1 MNKKKY
7 IGGSKSVTL
16 VTKLKTV
23 KNISKINTSR
33 SSSCYFFVTEMV
45 TNLNKL
51 VLSTFLAV
59 TKNFPTTTFSNFNF
73 NLNLYTP
80 HFLDYRCKNE

>member
-7 IGGSKSVTL
+7 IGGSKLVTL

-23 KNISKINTSR
+23 KKISKINTFK
-33 SSSCYFFVTEMV
+33 SSSCYFFVTRVV
-45 TNLNKL
+45 TNLKKI
-51 VLSTFLAV
+51 VLSMLLAV

-80 HFLDYRCKNE
+80 HFLDYRKL

>member
-16 VTKLKTV
+16 VTKLKTI

-33 SSSCYFFVTEMV
+33 SSSCYFFVTEVV
-45 TNLNKL
+45 TNLKKI
-51 VLSTFLAV
+51 VLSMLLAV
-59 TKNFPTTTFSNFNF
+59 TKNFPTTTFNNFNF

-80 HFLDYRCKNE
+80 HFLNYRCKNE